1 MFNVYTDRSEHQHYL
16 ISAFIVV
23 TGQPLSERAHSDTLR
38 KHAYAICSDSKEC
51 KNDNF

>member
-1 MFNVYTDRSEHQHYL
+1 MFNVYTERSEHQHNL

-38 KHAYAICSDSKEC
+38 KHAFAICTDFKDC
-51 KNDNF
+51 